1 MEGKLRQAIPQEEGQ
16 ASSIREEAAWD
27 NLKTE
32 ASKEGIGAIPSGQ

>member
-27 NLKTE
+27 NLKT